1 MKTLIIRTD
10 KVGDI
15 YFTLP
20 YINSI
25 RKAYAKENLDLL
37 IAENIYDHFAEKNY
51 LYNNIYAFPKKGI
64 IKKILLIIKLRSNN
78 YKQILVFDGKDR
90 SLIFTYLL
98 KASKKIFFYN
108 KKKINSLLKI
118 FFLNKKKY
126 IFVEDNKK
134 ETLNDLFAK
143 MLSHLQFSNKIIDF
157 KFIDFYNLSS
167 INFPDNLRERF
178 KKYTVFHLDER
189 WFSKYYIKKFYDI
202 NLTTNDFITFINTFF
217 EIHKHNLIITT
228 GFIKLPF
235 ISLLKDNIFTY
246 IQSNFY
252 EYNYNNCKAILIENS
267 TLNELEII
275 IMNSKNM
282 ITCHTGLSLLAGGF
296 NVNLIDIIDKKDD
309 SEFNYQ
315 RLTSHIKRYSKIYRK
330 EFNELSKDIL
340 LKIEQ

>member
-118 FFLNKKKY
+118 FFLNKKKH

-178 KKYTVFHLDER
+178 KKYTGEEIFEQRKEKFLNIGKEKAFRVFSRETD
-189 WFSKYYIKKFYDI
+189 WIKKSNFY
-202 NLTTNDFITFINTFF
+202 TPITKILFKFKK
-217 EIHKHNLIITT
+217 ELIIT
-228 GFIKLPF
+228 
-235 ISLLKDNIFTY
+235 
-246 IQSNFY
+246 
-252 EYNYNNCKAILIENS
+252 
-267 TLNELEII
+267 
-275 IMNSKNM
+275 
-282 ITCHTGLSLLAGGF
+282 
-296 NVNLIDIIDKKDD
+296 
-309 SEFNYQ
+309 
-315 RLTSHIKRYSKIYRK
+315 
-330 EFNELSKDIL
+330 IL
-340 LKIEQ
+340 LISVVLIFLIK